1 MTRTLFPYD
10 EDRHVIR
17 EFLHG
22 REAISDWTEA
32 RVANGTVTLGTGMDS
47 NHAVAFIDAQGA
59 LQITPPS
66 GHQWGPLTRRLL
78 NALLEMVQHEHRVH
92 RSTDEVGM
100 NPVTTLDGVELTPGV
115 PMTILGPLGLRA
127 WREAN
132 R

>member
-10 EDRHVIR
+10 DDRHVIR

-22 REAISDWTEA
+22 REAKSDYIEA
-32 RVANGTVTLGTGMDS
+32 KIANGTNVLMWGVIIM
-47 NHAVAFIDAQGA
+47 AFIDAQGA
-59 LQITPPS
+59 LQVNVPS
-66 GHQWGPLTRRLL
+66 KGGYAPTERRAI
-78 NALLEMVQHEHRVH
+78 NALLEIVQHDHQLGRV
-92 RSTDEVGM
+92 TDEVGM